1 MREQEYKHP
10 ANSGLFMP
18 MDESNL
24 NPEPDMTKLGDLHEA
39 ALLHNLRL
47 RFMNDDIFT
56 YIGPILVASNP
67 YKRIPIFTPE
77 FVSMYFSKSA
87 GQVLEPHVYE
97 LANSTYVNMM
107 RDGEDQSV
115 VISGESGA
123 GKTEETKLCLQFIAE
138 VAKDPT
144 VAEGKK
150 GPEQL
155 LLMSSPILE
164 AMGNAKTVRNNNS
177 SRFGKY
183 MQISFNQKGKIIG
196 GHTIKYLLEKSRVI
210 KPGTGERNYHV
221 FYQIFCLPAEEK
233 KQLKLGSPD
242 DFTYCNA
249 GGCTDVP
256 GINDESEFKDFRES
270 WEILAVPTEEV
281 QSIYNIIAGILHIG
295 NVEFDADD
303 EGNSSVSNDEAL
315 ENAGELLKA
324 DAELLETTLTFR
336 NMQSGGRSIV
346 VIPNTVANAV
356 ETQQGLSK
364 AAYSRTFDWVVDRCN
379 LSVEC
384 TEKIR
389 NSIGVLDIFGFE
401 IFESNSFEQLCIN
414 LANEQLQAHFNDHI
428 FKLELKVYQA
438 EGLNCDGITFADNQ
452 PCLDMLI
459 KKPQGVFPMID
470 EECVVPKGTDLTLL
484 QKLQDTHRKNP
495 FWGKPPKGTKTTFVV
510 NHYAGGVSYCVDDFL
525 DKNRDSLQPDIQA
538 YMAESGDTFIQNMF
552 PAPKA
557 SRGRAPTLGGQ
568 FRTSLQELYDKLNS
582 TAPHFIK
589 CLKTNEVKQPGNF
602 DGEYCLR
609 QITYLGLLEVVNI
622 RRQGFPVRRHPD
634 KFVTRYKVLDENAKP
649 EPKALLTSVGLE
661 GKWQIGKT
669 MVFMKDEQFMALETL
684 RGLRLEKSVVI
695 LQRFLKAEQ
704 AGKKWKKSRVGYM
717 LIGPICRGGHA
728 RALVEKMKLVKQ
740 NIDNLNSAIAACEP
754 RFPPTPDTAAF
765 NKAIASAEE
774 SVSLSFAGKPMDGV
788 EEIKALLTKAK
799 ALEKRIREEE
809 TVFTQLEAALKA
821 EDEDDCNDAL
831 ASAKELKPPFENDII
846 KQIEAFLNGEAE
858 ARKAAASAA
867 SKEDVEKMLKEALAV
882 EIGETVESLKEARK
896 SLNGAVARAKES
908 QVKNEDVDACKAKAE
923 EVGKTLNALASLED
937 AIKKKIKEDIESAIA
952 DAKENGVA
960 ASKIKEG
967 ETVLTE
973 LSLKAELNSLSKEQN
988 AAETDEQ
995 KEAVNKKIDEIL
1007 ARGEEAG
1014 VKLERPVKG
1023 LSAAA
1028 KASRAGKADLYVLLQ
1043 EQTYGARLAQMVDVF
1058 ALEKFEALRPVE
1070 GDMKSTLVFR
1080 KKDIERPLTI
1090 YTCDDNERVIELE
1103 RKACAAFSSMLG
1115 YMGEKYH
1122 QYPELLASQILQDGI
1137 ENEELRDEIYLQCMC
1152 QCTLNPDLKSAKRAW
1167 QLMSLLVK
1175 VFPPTL
1181 PFRPYVEVFF
1191 YHATTAQ
1198 GKKGKK
1204 GKMSVEDEIIRI
1216 AQTSLRKLDIRVKEG
1231 ALDAAPSEE
1240 EIQALRAEQP
1250 IMLKIYFTDHSFKN
1264 FQVDEDL
1271 LVSDLLNTISA
1282 TLKVVLIDTYA
1293 LYDVSNG
1300 GGNNNAVVLDPQL
1313 KVMQVMQDWNKKVK
1327 LNNKPFAKKG
1337 IAKHNMVFS
1346 KRLYVDKIGEV
1357 PQDPVE
1363 LHLLYTQAKGCVLR
1377 GKYAVTDTEALL
1389 LAALTLQIEY
1399 GNHNPEK
1406 HTAGFLRN
1414 ELIKYIPKHLYGLQK
1429 PEVWEKDF
1437 VSTHMKMKGFTE
1449 MMSKQAYVKSSQK
1462 FRGYGFT
1469 FFQAKQSHLAK
1480 KEAKTIFLGVNVD
1493 GVAIFKTSDKSLY
1506 ETYRFAKLKSWA
1518 ASATQVT
1525 FKVSK
1530 DDKNHKLTQEA
1541 VSFLLDEGEDVC
1553 KLLKDYALWLA
1564 AKRKREKKE
1573 KKRKA
1578 DAAAKAEEE
1587 K

>member
-1 MREQEYKHP
+1 
-10 ANSGLFMP
+10 MP

-24 NPEPDMTKLGDLHEA
+24 NAEPDMTKLGDLHEA

-47 RFMNDDIFT
+47 RFMDDDIFT

-67 YKRIPIFTPE
+67 YKRIPMFTPE
-77 FVSMYFSKSA
+77 YVQMYFNKSP

-97 LANSTYVNMM
+97 LANNTYVNMM

-138 VAKDPT
+138 VAKDPK

-183 MQISFNQKGKIIG
+183 MQISFNKAGKIIG
-196 GHTIKYLLEKSRVI
+196 GNTIKYLLEKSRVI
-210 KPGTGERNYHV
+210 KPGTGERNYHI
-221 FYQIFCLPAEEK
+221 FYQINHLSPEEK
-233 KQLKLGSPD
+233 KKVKYNSPD

-256 GINDESEFKDFRES
+256 GINDDAEFKDYREA
-270 WEILAVPTEEV
+270 WEILGADDKEIS
-281 QSIYNIIAGILHIG
+281 SIYNIIAGILHLG
-295 NVEFDADD
+295 NIEFEADD
-303 EGNSSVSNDEAL
+303 EGNSSVANDEAL
-315 ENAGELLKA
+315 ETVGELLQA

-346 VIPNTVANAV
+346 VIPNTVLTAV
-356 ETQQGLSK
+356 ETQEGLAK
-364 AAYSRTFDWVVDRCN
+364 AAYSRSFDWVVERCN
-379 LSVEC
+379 VSVEC
-384 TEKIR
+384 PEAPK

-414 LANEQLQAHFNDHI
+414 LANEQLQSHFNDHI
-428 FKLELKVYQA
+428 FKLELKVYEA

-484 QKLQDTHRKNP
+484 QKLQDTHKKNL

-510 NHYAGGVSYCVDDFL
+510 NHYAGGVSYCVDNFL

-589 CLKTNEVKQPGNF
+589 CLKTNEVKQAGFF

-622 RRQGFPVRRHPD
+622 RRQGFPVRREPE
-634 KFVTRYKVLDENAKP
+634 KFVKRYKVLDEDCKP
-649 EPKALLTSVGLE
+649 DAKALLTALGEE
-661 GKWQIGKT
+661 GKWQMGKT
-669 MVFMKDEQFMALETL
+669 MVFMKDEQFMALETK
-684 RGLRLEKSVVI
+684 RGMRLEKSVKV
-695 LQRFLKAEQ
+695 LQRFLKAEG
-704 AGKKWKKSRVGYM
+704 AAVAWKRQKVGFNY
-717 LIGPICRGGHA
+717 LGPVCLGGHA
-728 RALVEKMKLVKQ
+728 RALVEKLKVVKKTHDDITAA
-740 NIDNLNSAIAACEP
+740 IDACEP
-754 RFPPTPDTAAF
+754 RFPPIPDTAAF
-765 NKAIASAEE
+765 NTAIAAAEE
-774 SVSLSFAGKPMDGV
+774 NLDLKFEGKPIRGIDD
-788 EEIKALLTKAK
+788 IKELLVKAK

-809 TVFTQLEAALKA
+809 TVFTALEAALKA

-831 ASAKELKPPFENDII
+831 AGAEALTPPFENDVIAKI
-846 KQIEAFLNGEAE
+846 KSFLAGEADSR
-858 ARKAAASAA
+858 AAAASAA
-867 SKEDVEKMLKEALAV
+867 STEEVEAMLKEALV
-882 EIGETVESLKEARK
+882 KETGDTVDSMKEHRK
-896 SLNGAVARAKES
+896 ALNGAVARAKES
-908 QVKNEDVDACKAKAE
+908 KVKNEDVDACKEMAE
-923 EVGKTLNALASLED
+923 KIGKTLTSLASLED
-937 AIKKKIKEDIESAIA
+937 AIKKKIKEDVETAIA

-960 ASKIKEG
+960 EEKIKEG
-967 ETVLTE
+967 ENVLVELALKSE
-973 LSLKAELNSLSKEQN
+973 LSDLSKEQN
-988 AAETDEQ
+988 AAETDEE
-995 KEAVNKKIDEIL
+995 KEVVNKKIDEII

-1014 VKLERPVKG
+1014 IKLERPVKG

-1028 KASRAGKADLYVLLQ
+1028 KASRAGKADLYERLQ
-1043 EQTYGARLAQMVDVF
+1043 EKTYGARLAEMVDVF
-1058 ALEKFEALRPVE
+1058 ALEKFEALRPVD
-1070 GDMKSTLVFR
+1070 GDMLETLVFR
-1080 KKDIERPLTI
+1080 KQDLERPLTI
-1090 YTCDDNERVIELE
+1090 YSCEDNERVIELE
-1103 RKACAAFSSMLG
+1103 RKAVASFSSMLG

-1122 QYPELLASQILQDGI
+1122 QYPELLASQICQDGI
-1137 ENEELRDEIYLQCMC
+1137 EFEELRDEIYLQCMV
-1152 QCTLNPDLKSAKRAW
+1152 QCTKNPELKSAKRAW
-1167 QLMSLLVK
+1167 QLMSMLVN
-1175 VFPPTL
+1175 VFPPTQ

-1191 YHATTAQ
+1191 FHATTAK

-1204 GKMSVEDEIIRI
+1204 GKMSVEDEIIRM
-1216 AQTSLRKLDIRVKEG
+1216 AQTSLRKLDIRMKEG
-1231 ALDAAPSEE
+1231 AKDAAPSEE

-1250 IMLKIYFTDHSFKN
+1250 IMLKVYFTDHSFKN

-1271 LVSDLLNTISA
+1271 TIEDLMNTISA
-1282 TLKVVLIDTYA
+1282 TLKVQLIDTYA
-1293 LYDVSNG
+1293 LYDVSNV
-1300 GGNNNAVVLDPQL
+1300 GNSNNAVVLDPPL

-1399 GNHNPEK
+1399 GDHNPEK
-1406 HTAGFLRN
+1406 HNAGFLRN

-1437 VSTHMKMKGFTE
+1437 VSTHIKMKGFTE
-1449 MMSKQAYVKSSQK
+1449 MMSKQAYTKSCQK
-1462 FRGYGFT
+1462 FRGYGYT

-1480 KEAKTIFLGVNVD
+1480 KEPKTVFLGVNVD
-1493 GVAIFKTSDKSLY
+1493 GVAVFKTSDKSLY

-1518 ASATQVT
+1518 ASPTQVT

-1530 DDKNHKLTQEA
+1530 DDKNHKLTNEA
-1541 VSFLLDEGEDVC
+1541 VSFMLDEGEDVC

-1573 KKRKA
+1573 KKRKEA
-1578 DAAAKAEEE
+1578 EEAKAAGGD
-1587 K
+1587 